1 MYIELFLLDNA
12 IMNLLIFHTAAALC
26 TRPPKPLRFLI
37 VSILGAVYAALA
49 VQTEVL
55 THPVL
60 KVLLGLIMALCLC
73 RRIRMDYPA
82 AALSFFLST
91 FLIGGVAWALAFML
105 GGEMQNGV
113 LYASIPLRVALITLL
128 AALCLPRTIRL
139 WLRRRNKVS
148 KELQLRLTHQGTER
162 LLNAQ
167 IDTGNTLYDPLSG
180 LPVIV
185 VDPKFMPKSEKL
197 RPIPC
202 STVGGKRIL
211 YACKI
216 DHVHAFLSDWVELS
230 ALVAAAPDGLES
242 ADALIGSHVFQG

>member
-12 IMNLLIFHTAAALC
+12 MMNLLIFYTAAALC

-49 VQTEVL
+49 VQAEVL
-55 THPVL
+55 MHPVL
-60 KVLLGLIMALCLC
+60 KVLLGLAMAFCLC
-73 RRIRMDYPA
+73 KRVRRDYPA

-91 FLIGGVAWALAFML
+91 FLIGGVAWALAFAL
-105 GGEMQNGV
+105 GGQMQNGM
-113 LYASIPLRVALITLL
+113 LFASIPLRAALAALL
-128 AALCLPRTIRL
+128 AAVCLPRMIRL
-139 WLRRRNKVS
+139 WLRRRNKLGS
-148 KELQLRLTHQGTER
+148 ELPLRLTHKGTQS
-162 LLNAQ
+162 LMTAH

-185 VDPKFMPKSEKL
+185 VDPKFMPKDVKL
-197 RPIPC
+197 WPIPC
-202 STVGGKRIL
+202 STVGGKRVL

-216 DHVHAFLSDWVELS
+216 DHIHAFISDWVELS

-242 ADALIGSHVFQG
+242 ADALVGSHVFQA